1 MSELKMSDSIDSVD
15 LKVRLNK
22 YGYKYKFIK
31 LSELVTDKKY
41 EVNAFELVNING
53 QDKVSVVLDNKYKL
67 ILPDRYFKT
76 ISENIYEINDKE
88 WSTLYLYYRYK
99 KILDNGDS
107 YHRIEFEGNSFD
119 TTVIKVLK
127 QLNAED
133 YDYRYIKLSDL
144 NINDSYKIS
153 SFKKIDTK
161 YGERVSAL
169 LDHRYMLLLPYRFV
183 NSISELDIERYDG
196 EMYMK
201 YKGKKTLDNR
211 KTIHLIE
218 FE

>member
-1 MSELKMSDSIDSVD
+1 MSELKMSGSIDSVD

-41 EVNAFELVNING
+41 EITAFELINISG

-67 ILPDRYFKT
+67 FLPDRFFKI
-76 ISENIYEINDKE
+76 ISGNIYEMNDKE

-99 KILDNGDS
+99 KIFDNGDL
-107 YHRIEFEGNSFD
+107 YHRIEFEGNSLD
-119 TTVIKVLK
+119 STVINVLK

-133 YDYRYIKLSDL
+133 YQYKYIKLSDL
-144 NINDSYKIS
+144 NINEPYKIS

-161 YGERVSAL
+161 NGERVSAL
-169 LDHRYMLLLPYRFV
+169 LDHRHMLLLPYRFV
-183 NSISELDIERYDG
+183 NSISKLDIDRYDG

-201 YKGKKTLDNR
+201 YKGKKTLDNG
-211 KTIHLIE
+211 KSIHLIE

>member
-1 MSELKMSDSIDSVD
+1 MSELEMSSSIDSVD

-31 LSELVTDKKY
+31 LSELAADKRY
-41 EVNAFELVNING
+41 EVTAFELVNING

-67 ILPDRYFKT
+67 ILPDRFFKT
-76 ISENIYEINDKE
+76 ISENIYEMNNKE
-88 WSTLYLYYRYK
+88 WSFTFITGIK

-127 QLNAED
+127 KLNEED
-133 YDYRYIKLSDL
+133 YKYKYTKLSDL
-144 NINDSYKIS
+144 NINELYKITTIT
-153 SFKKIDTK
+153 KVDTK
-161 YGERVSAL
+161 YGERVSVL
-169 LDHRYMLLLPYRFV
+169 LNIMDMLLLPQRFV
-183 NSISELDIERYDG
+183 NIISELVIDRYDG

-201 YKGKKTLDNR
+201 YKAKKTLDNR

>member
-1 MSELKMSDSIDSVD
+1 MSELKMSDSVD
-15 LKVRLNK
+15 LKVRLNE

-31 LSELVTDKKY
+31 LSELVSDKRY
-41 EVNAFELVNING
+41 EVTAFELVIING
-53 QDKVSVVLDNKYKL
+53 WDKVSVVLDNKYKL
-67 ILPDRYFKT
+67 ILPDRFFKT
-76 ISENIYEINDKE
+76 ISENIYEMNDKE

-127 QLNAED
+127 KLNEE
-133 YDYRYIKLSDL
+133 YYKYTKLSDL
-144 NINDSYKIS
+144 NINELYKITTIR
-153 SFKKIDTK
+153 KVDTK
-161 YGERVSAL
+161 YGERVSVVL
-169 LDHRYMLLLPYRFV
+169 NNKDMLLLPQRFV
-183 NSISELDIERYDG
+183 NIISELDIDRYDG